1 MVEILTST
9 TIEKENTNQMEFM
22 NAFGIVFEH
31 HFVVF
36 NSNNKIKINIHEAKH
51 VNMRKSRVMTKNIF
65 LIAIAVYTLI
75 FSYYLN
81 IDLIYKII
89 FSTLALFLIAL
100 GIYYKEYQYKFII
113 VKLDECITFIVK
125 KHLKEEAKKIQR
137 VLSEKLHKK

>member
-1 MVEILTST
+1 MVETLTSN
-9 TIEKENTNQMEFM
+9 TIEKETTNQMEFM
-22 NAFGIVFEH
+22 NAFGIVFEN

-36 NSNNKIKINIHEAKH
+36 DNNNKIKINIHEAKH

-137 VLSEKLHKK
+137 VISEKLHKR

>member
-1 MVEILTST
+1 MVETLTST
-9 TIEKENTNQMEFM
+9 TIEKEITNQMEFM

-36 NSNNKIKINIHEAKH
+36 DNNKKIKINMSEAKH
-51 VNMRKSRVMTKNIF
+51 VNMRKSRIMTKNIF
-65 LIAIAVYTLI
+65 LIAIAVYSII

-81 IDLIYKII
+81 VALVYKII
-89 FSTLALFLIAL
+89 FGSLGLFIMVL
-100 GIYYKEYQYKFII
+100 GMFYKEYQYKFII